1 MIRHPEA
8 VVVVLLLLLV
18 EQIPNPVQK
27 SQVYILEWFK
37 TPLGMRAD
45 DLNIIYLNNM
55 YFYWRCAVLSY
66 IKTHLNIQ
74 MFAGWKA
81 DNPLT
86 QSPYFSDTQSDTIC
100 GWYYTEAHTHESAGS
115 DEETHSPSL
124 KPLIPVT
131 QQSINNKMYL
141 YATETFI
148 WTGILVDSF

>member
-1 MIRHPEA
+1 MILTLFISITCIFIVDALYYP
-8 VVVVLLLLLV
+8 
-18 EQIPNPVQK
+18 I
-27 SQVYILEWFK
+27 IK
-37 TPLGMRAD
+37 TY
-45 DLNIIYLNNM
+45 LNI
-55 YFYWRCAVLSY
+55 
-66 IKTHLNIQ
+66 KT
-74 MFAGWKA
+74 FVGWKA

-131 QQSINNKMYL
+131 QQSINNKMYV